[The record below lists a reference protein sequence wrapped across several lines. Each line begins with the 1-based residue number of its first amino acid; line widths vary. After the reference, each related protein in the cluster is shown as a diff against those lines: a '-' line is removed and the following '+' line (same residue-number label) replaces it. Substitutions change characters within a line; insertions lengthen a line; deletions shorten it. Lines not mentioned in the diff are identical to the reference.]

1 MTADKQ
7 TAVYVYVCV
16 YLLAIAGYWRGVGD
30 HVQGRL
36 IMKEV
41 IWANKIITRRGA
53 FDHTSHASQLRSCN
67 YYVLAPGICNVA
79 NY

>member
-7 TAVYVYVCV
+7 TAVYVYV
-16 YLLAIAGYWRGVGD
+16 YLLTIAGNRRGVGD
-30 HVQGRL
+30 HIQGRL
-36 IMKEV
+36 IMKGV

-53 FDHTSHASQLRSCN
+53 FDHASHAPQLRSCN
-67 YYVLAPGICNVA
+67 YYVLAPGICSVD